1 MTLCCISEIK
11 LLFLRQ
17 IIMTNQGFPQVI
29 DLNVGG
35 STYTTSLETL
45 TSVPDSLLGQMFSEP
60 SKLPP
65 PPKDSS
71 GRYFLDRD
79 GQLFRFV
86 LDFLRAQKLALP
98 ENFAECE
105 RLKLEAD
112 HFRLPQLARCVS
124 RSMASHKPPH
134 LPPLAGGGDTANHAK
149 NNDEEVKPPREPG
162 YVVLGYRGTFAVG
175 RDGLADV
182 KFRKLARLL
191 VSGQVRLCREAF
203 GETLNES
210 RDPDRGSSSRYTNRF
225 FLKHN
230 SIEQAFDNLQG
241 AGFRMVGCSS
251 SGTSGCGDLKPGMDS
266 EESRWNHYNEFV
278 FARD

>member
-1 MTLCCISEIK
+1 
-11 LLFLRQ
+11 
-17 IIMTNQGFPQVI
+17 QGFPQVV
-29 DLNVGG
+29 DVNVGG
-35 STYTTSLETL
+35 SIYTTSLKTL
-45 TSVPDSLLGQMFSEP
+45 TSVADSLLAQIFSEP

-79 GQLFRFV
+79 GVLFRYV
-86 LDFLRAQKLALP
+86 LDFLRSQKLSLP
-98 ENFAECE
+98 ENFAEYE
-105 RLKLEAD
+105 RLKIEAD
-112 HFRLPQLARCVS
+112 HFRLPQLARNVT
-124 RSMASHKPPH
+124 RAMALHKPSQ
-134 LPPLAGGGDTANHAK
+134 LPPVGDGSNHDK
-149 NNDEEVKPPREPG
+149 NNDVETKPTQEPG

-230 SIEQAFDNLQG
+230 SIEQAFDNLQA
-241 AGFRMVGCSS
+241 AGFRMVGATS

-278 FARD
+278 FAR